1 MLKWNIYETTNNM
14 TQQPLININLNT
26 EKEVAEAVENLR
38 KLMIYPDQIELEA
51 ILGNELHYGHSD
63 GDLEDKATFIKSLL
77 SKKSDFISISLSA
90 QTINLYGATAVV
102 RHILEAATYD
112 DKINRNIKLLIL
124 SVWNL
129 QNANWKIVAR
139 QAVKI
144 L

>member
-1 MLKWNIYETTNNM
+1 M
-14 TQQPLININLNT
+14 TEKKPSLHTNT
-26 EKEVAEAVENLR
+26 ETAKKVAEAVENLR
-38 KLMIYPDQIELEA
+38 TLMITPIQNELEI
-51 ILGNELHYGHSD
+51 ILADELHYGHSD
-63 GDLEDKATFIKSLL
+63 GELEDKATFIQSLL
-77 SKKSDFISISLSA
+77 SKKSDFLSINLIE
-90 QTINLYGATAVV
+90 QTINLYAETAVV

-129 QNANWKIVAR
+129 QNGNWKIVAR

>member
-1 MLKWNIYETTNNM
+1 MGIFIKQLIIM
-14 TQQPLININLNT
+14 TQQPLININLDT
-26 EKEVAEAVENLR
+26 EKEVAQAVENLR
-38 KLMIYPDQIELEA
+38 KLMISPDQIELEA

-63 GDLEDKATFIKSLL
+63 GDLEDKATFIESLL
-77 SKKSDFISISLSA
+77 SKKSDFLSINLSV
-90 QTINLYGATAVV
+90 QTINLYGETSVV

-129 QNANWKIVAR
+129 QKGNWKIVAR
-139 QAVKI
+139 QAVKM

>member
-1 MLKWNIYETTNNM
+1 MI
-14 TQQPLININLNT
+14 QQPLINTKIGT
-26 EKEVAEAVENLR
+26 ETDVAKAVEKLR
-38 KLMIYPDQIELEA
+38 NLMISPNQTELEA
-51 ILGNELHYGHSD
+51 LLGDELHYGHSD

-77 SKKSDFISISLSA
+77 SKKSDFLSINLSA
-90 QTINLYGATAVV
+90 QTINLYVETAVV

-112 DKINRNIKLLIL
+112 DQINRNIKLLIL

-129 QNANWKIVAR
+129 HNGNWKIVAR

>member
-1 MLKWNIYETTNNM
+1 MIK
-14 TQQPLININLNT
+14 QPLINTKIGT
-26 EKEVAEAVENLR
+26 ETDVAKAVEKLR
-38 KLMIYPDQIELEA
+38 NLMISPNQTELEA
-51 ILGNELHYGHSD
+51 LLGDELHYGHSD

-77 SKKSDFISISLSA
+77 SKKSDFLSINLSA
-90 QTINLYGATAVV
+90 QTINLYVETAVV

-112 DKINRNIKLLIL
+112 DQINRNIKLLIL

-129 QNANWKIVAR
+129 HNGNWKIVAR